1 MDDRTNF
8 ILLRSEPEAITMYK
22 DPSLKINNEFLIQ
35 DKNIDSNNIYNKI
48 SKRNMNKNSTIKIP
62 YHKGIKKDRT
72 LRNFMRSKT
81 QQTLDSNNF
90 MSFKGKTESILMP
103 KKHNMKNDKQVNF
116 NLSNNNSNLK
126 NFYLTSSFNSM
137 HKKNKSQKNISYSTR
152 ETNYMIDL
160 IHKKEIKLCLDLIRK
175 LPENGIENKNNIDEK
190 KEGNF
195 KETKNLIGLIKN
207 FNFDN
212 INNQKRIEYQ
222 IINDNNNSFDNS
234 NILKS
239 EIIPLDNS
247 LVSNGTALKPKNIND
262 NINNN
267 QNINNLALEK
277 TFNNS
282 SIDIKNNNS
291 NILQNNSNHTNIKLI
306 KSQSTNNLSTKYRG
320 TKSNIFANKM
330 DYFKNEINFHT
341 GFVRSQKNIYNEAF
355 KSFRRKNLLNH
366 KKLKKIKKDKEKLT
380 LPEIEE
386 YKSIIKEIE
395 TRKNKQRSKSK
406 DILEDKKDRSELDLK
421 DKLYDE
427 LQDIYKDQKSTFLYD
442 LQKNYSG
449 KKNRINY
456 DPIKEEKNANIRNI
470 NNNKRKENY
479 FVDGYSLFNGNVN
492 KRLNEFNYILGNKFY
507 DKEQKKEKE
516 EKFYKCIEE
525 FENKLKRYR
534 NDLFNEH
541 KEYKKIFKQ
550 NIDFRKDKNKEDYE
564 AKNFEFNKK
573 YLIY

>member
-90 MSFKGKTESILMP
+90 MSFKGKTESILIP

-116 NLSNNNSNLK
+116 NLSNNYSNIK

-137 HKKNKSQKNISYSTR
+137 HKKNKSQKNISHSTR

-195 KETKNLIGLIKN
+195 KETNNLIGLIKN

-479 FVDGYSLFNGNVN
+479 YVDGYSLFNGNVN

-534 NDLFNEH
+534 NDLFNEQ

>member
-62 YHKGIKKDRT
+62 IHKGIKKDRT

-90 MSFKGKTESILMP
+90 MSFKGKTESILIP

-116 NLSNNNSNLK
+116 NLSNNYSNIK

-137 HKKNKSQKNISYSTR
+137 HKKNQSQKNISYSTR

-195 KETKNLIGLIKN
+195 KETNNLIGLIKN

-247 LVSNGTALKPKNIND
+247 LVSNGTTLKPKNIND

-479 FVDGYSLFNGNVN
+479 YVDGYSLFNGNVN

-534 NDLFNEH
+534 NDLFNEQ

-564 AKNFEFNKK
+564 SKNFEFNKK

>member
-35 DKNIDSNNIYNKI
+35 DKNIDNKNIYNKI
-48 SKRNMNKNSTIKIP
+48 SKRNMNKSSTIKIP
-62 YHKGIKKDRT
+62 IHKGIKKNRT

-103 KKHNMKNDKQVNF
+103 KKHNMKNDKQINF

-137 HKKNKSQKNISYSTR
+137 HKKNQSQKNISHSTR

-195 KETKNLIGLIKN
+195 KETNNLIGLIKN

-247 LVSNGTALKPKNIND
+247 LVSNGTTLKPKNIND

-355 KSFRRKNLLNH
+355 KSFRRKNLLNP

-479 FVDGYSLFNGNVN
+479 YVDGYSLFNGNVN

-534 NDLFNEH
+534 NDLFNEQ

-564 AKNFEFNKK
+564 SKNFEFNKK

>member
-90 MSFKGKTESILMP
+90 MSFKGKTENILIP
-103 KKHNMKNDKQVNF
+103 KEYNMKNGKQVNF
-116 NLSNNNSNLK
+116 NLSNNNSNFK

-137 HKKNKSQKNISYSTR
+137 HKKNQSQKNISHSTR

-195 KETKNLIGLIKN
+195 KETNNLIGLIKN

-534 NDLFNEH
+534 NDLFNEQ

-564 AKNFEFNKK
+564 SKNFEFNKK

>member
-116 NLSNNNSNLK
+116 NLSNNYSNIK

-137 HKKNKSQKNISYSTR
+137 HKKNQSQKNISHSTR

-175 LPENGIENKNNIDEK
+175 LPENGIENKNNIDER

-479 FVDGYSLFNGNVN
+479 YVDGYSLFNGNVN

-534 NDLFNEH
+534 NDLFNEQ

>member
-35 DKNIDSNNIYNKI
+35 DKNIDNNIYNKI

-116 NLSNNNSNLK
+116 NLSNNIK

-137 HKKNKSQKNISYSTR
+137 HKKNQSQKNISHSTR

-175 LPENGIENKNNIDEK
+175 LPENGIENKNNIDER

-247 LVSNGTALKPKNIND
+247 LVSNGTTLKPKNIND

-479 FVDGYSLFNGNVN
+479 YVDGYSLFNGNVN

-507 DKEQKKEKE
+507 NKEKKKEKE

-534 NDLFNEH
+534 NDLFNEQ